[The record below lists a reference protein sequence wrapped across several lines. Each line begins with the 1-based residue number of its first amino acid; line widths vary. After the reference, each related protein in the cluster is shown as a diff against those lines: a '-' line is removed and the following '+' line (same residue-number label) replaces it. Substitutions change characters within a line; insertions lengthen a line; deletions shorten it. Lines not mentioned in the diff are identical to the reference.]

1 MIASQQHPTCVAS
14 YIKTIKDVH
23 QQTRDVS
30 SPSPSM
36 AMKVVREPGHHL
48 KVQDPFLYYSND
60 QVRMKEL
67 QLQEEDSSN
76 EASTSL
82 SIQEQHT
89 TTSVR
94 KTRISFELHPSLLLE
109 DFLLDDEHILD
120 DSLNFEDIIDASLL
134 ADEQDSGA

>member
-14 YIKTIKDVH
+14 YIKTTKDVH

-48 KVQDPFLYYSND
+48 KVQDPFLYYYND

-67 QLQEEDSSN
+67 RLQEEDSSN

-82 SIQEQHT
+82 SIQEQHP

-109 DFLLDDEHILD
+109 DFLLDEHILD